1 MYLIRGLQ
9 NIKLY
14 KQKFANSQICATIG
28 NFDGLHIGHQHILS
42 AIKKHAEEK
51 NFSTM
56 VFFTEPHA
64 SEYFSNNHSAADI
77 PTRICPW
84 REKFELLQDFGIDF
98 AFFLKFNLSLTK
110 MTPEDFISQ
119 VLERVNLEYLQV
131 GDDFRFGKDR
141 TGDYEMLKDWG
152 VDKNISVSATPTVK
166 INERRVSSTW
176 IREALAKSEFEL
188 AEELLGRPYT
198 FSGKV
203 VYGNQLGR
211 TIGIPTANLWMPKQR
226 LPVQGVFAV
235 KCKLVDKH
243 LYGIANMGT
252 RPTVDGESPVLEVH
266 LFDFDQNIYGQRLE
280 IEFIKKIR
288 DERKFDNINLLKQ
301 QIHKDIDIAKD
312 TLKLI

>member
-1 MYLIRGLQ
+1 
-9 NIKLY
+9 
-14 KQKFANSQICATIG
+14 
-28 NFDGLHIGHQHILS
+28 
-42 AIKKHAEEK
+42 
-51 NFSTM
+51 
-56 VFFTEPHA
+56 
-64 SEYFSNNHSAADI
+64 
-77 PTRICPW
+77 
-84 REKFELLQDFGIDF
+84 
-98 AFFLKFNLSLTK
+98 

-152 VDKNISVSATPTVK
+152 IDKNISVSATPTVK

-235 KCKLVDKH
+235 KCKLVDRH

-301 QIHKDIDIAKD
+301 QIHKDIDIAKH

>member
-1 MYLIRGLQ
+1 
-9 NIKLY
+9 
-14 KQKFANSQICATIG
+14 
-28 NFDGLHIGHQHILS
+28 
-42 AIKKHAEEK
+42 
-51 NFSTM
+51 
-56 VFFTEPHA
+56 
-64 SEYFSNNHSAADI
+64 
-77 PTRICPW
+77 
-84 REKFELLQDFGIDF
+84 
-98 AFFLKFNLSLTK
+98 
-110 MTPEDFISQ
+110 
-119 VLERVNLEYLQV
+119 
-131 GDDFRFGKDR
+131 
-141 TGDYEMLKDWG
+141 MLKDLG
-152 VDKNISVSATPTVK
+152 IDKKISVSATPTVK

-176 IREALAKSEFEL
+176 IREALAKSEFKL

-235 KCKLVDKH
+235 KCKLVDRQ

>member
-1 MYLIRGLQ
+1 
-9 NIKLY
+9 
-14 KQKFANSQICATIG
+14 
-28 NFDGLHIGHQHILS
+28 
-42 AIKKHAEEK
+42 
-51 NFSTM
+51 
-56 VFFTEPHA
+56 
-64 SEYFSNNHSAADI
+64 
-77 PTRICPW
+77 
-84 REKFELLQDFGIDF
+84 
-98 AFFLKFNLSLTK
+98 
-110 MTPEDFISQ
+110 
-119 VLERVNLEYLQV
+119 
-131 GDDFRFGKDR
+131 
-141 TGDYEMLKDWG
+141 MLKDWG

-166 INERRVSSTW
+166 INDRRVSSTW

-235 KCKLVDKH
+235 KCKLLDRH

-266 LFDFDQNIYGQRLE
+266 LFDFDKNIYGQRLE

>member
-51 NFSTM
+51 IFQLWCFLQNHMQANTFQTTMMQLIYPQGFVHGEKNLNF
-56 VFFTEPHA
+56 
-64 SEYFSNNHSAADI
+64 Y
-77 PTRICPW
+77 RI
-84 REKFELLQDFGIDF
+84 LALISL
-98 AFFLKFNLSLTK
+98 FFLKFNLSLTK

-152 VDKNISVSATPTVK
+152 IDKNISVSATPTVK

-226 LPVQGVFAV
+226 LPIQGVFAV
-235 KCKLVDKH
+235 KCKLVDRH